1 MVFNKRIP
9 GIIKLLF
16 YISVFLALIQGVL
29 VYTNISFTSD
39 KATNALLHQIKTITQ
54 RDVVIDGDV
63 RISVSLLPELIVD
76 RIHIKNSEGFAR
88 EDFITVAEVSV
99 QLALLPLLTGKLQIE
114 ELAAEHAQ
122 IYLIQKEDGDYN
134 WSFDHLIQTDKTSG
148 KEKSEPVKQVKKISR
163 LTLGIF
169 RLTDIYIKYDDES
182 YGEVIEKHIERIVV
196 DFEDSEYPQA
206 EITGSLQGYPYDIEL
221 VSEPL
226 LTLTSGQPW
235 GVVGTGMIA
244 GRKTSID
251 ATLQLN
257 EQAFEGSIDL
267 KAQDINL
274 GLLLEQFGIITGEDA
289 ACEEMKISAKL
300 KGDNVTELF
309 EKAEIEIQLASGYW
323 KWRAVLKDEIRK
335 LTFNKALLRASW
347 NKPIVLHL
355 DGKLFNEVI
364 RIDFNTNRLAEF
376 LDDIEKLDVDL
387 KARIAES
394 DIALK
399 GNLDLPVRKNQF
411 WLDISLKG
419 KNLEKLN
426 RILNSELPPFNNY
439 RLTGSILA
447 NEKGYIVKADDA
459 SIGNTNFK
467 TVIVIDT
474 SSFKPFWTVNINSS
488 QLQIK
493 DFEFAES
500 RIKMPDA
507 ETIKASLKQKGGE
520 PRDEPGRNLKKIV
533 DDPKMHFDLNLKVEN
548 VLAGESALGSSSFKL
563 KLRDNALILEDVE
576 INVQGGKIKS
586 AVAFNIENNKVR
598 GALKLDVHKFEYGV
612 VARYFSHGSKQG
624 GVISAKIDL
633 KLGGKDFSRLFDH
646 ATGKLDVAMWPR
658 NNQTKIFDMW
668 ANNLFLI
675 LLPEI
680 SKKESKVNCLVA
692 LMDLED
698 GIMKEDFFGMDTTK
712 VWMLG
717 NINVDF
723 SEEHVTLSLYPRS
736 KTAKMFAVQ
745 APLRVEGSFDNI
757 KLITNPVDITVAY
770 FSFITSPLHV
780 PARRVFDDKVPE
792 DASEICEKFYDR
804 AYVKQLKEQVEAEEQ
819 KEIDELLDSD

>member
-1 MVFNKRIP
+1 MIFNKRIP
-9 GIIKLLF
+9 GIVKLLLF
-16 YISVFLALIQGVL
+16 ISIFLALLQGAL

-39 KATNALLHQIKTITQ
+39 KARNVLLHQIKTITQ

-63 RISVSLLPELIVD
+63 RISVSLLPEIIVD
-76 RIHIKNSEGFAR
+76 RIHIKNTEGFAR

-99 QLALLPLLTGKLQIE
+99 QLALLPLFTGKLQIE

-122 IYLIQKEDGDYN
+122 IYLIQKQDGDYN
-134 WSFDHLIQTDKTSG
+134 WSFDHLIQTDKASA
-148 KEKSEPVKQVKKISR
+148 KEKSEPVKQVKKKSR

-169 RLTDIYIKYDDES
+169 RLTDINIKYDDES

-196 DFEDSEYPQA
+196 DFEDSEHPQA

-221 VSEPL
+221 LSEPL
-226 LTLTSGQPW
+226 QTLASAQPW
-235 GVVGTGMIA
+235 AVVGTGTIA
-244 GRKTSID
+244 GKKTSID

-257 EQAFEGSIDL
+257 EQAIEGSIDL
-267 KAQDINL
+267 KVQNINL

-289 ACEEMKISAKL
+289 ACKELKINVKL
-300 KGDNVTELF
+300 KGDNVTELY
-309 EKAEIEIQLASGYW
+309 EKAETEIQLVSGYW

-347 NKPIVLHL
+347 NKPVELHL

-394 DIALK
+394 DITLK
-399 GNLDLPVRKNQF
+399 GKLDLPVRKNQF
-411 WLDISLKG
+411 SLDISLKG
-419 KNLEKLN
+419 KHLEKLN

-439 RLTGSILA
+439 RLAGSISA

-459 SIGNTNFK
+459 SIGNTHFK
-467 TVIVIDT
+467 TAIVIDT
-474 SSFKPFWTVNINSS
+474 SSFKPFWTVNIDSS

-493 DFEFAES
+493 DIEFAETV
-500 RIKMPDA
+500 INIPDA
-507 ETIKASLKQKGGE
+507 ETVAASLKKSGE
-520 PRDEPGRNLKKIV
+520 KSTDEPGRDLKKLV
-533 DDPKMHFDLNLKVEN
+533 DDPRMHIDLNLRVEN
-548 VLAGESALGSSSFKL
+548 VLAGESALGSSMIKV
-563 KLRDNALILEDVE
+563 KLRDNTLIVEDAE
-576 INVQGGKIKS
+576 INVPGGIIKTS
-586 AVAFNIENNKVR
+586 ATFNIENNEVQ
-598 GALKLDVHKFEYGV
+598 GSLKLDVDKFEYGA

-646 ATGKLDVAMWPR
+646 ATGKLDLALWPR
-658 NNQTKIFDMW
+658 NSQTKIFDMW
-668 ANNLFLI
+668 ASNLLLI

-680 SKKESKVNCLVA
+680 RKKESKINCMVA

-723 SEEHVTLSLYPRS
+723 SQEYVTLSLYPRS
-736 KTAKMFAVQ
+736 KTARMFSVQ
-745 APLRVEGSFDNI
+745 APIRVEGSFDNI

-780 PARRVFDDKVPE
+780 PARRVFADKVPD
-792 DASEICEKFYDR
+792 DASETCEKFYDR
-804 AYVKQLKEQVEAEEQ
+804 AYVKKLKQQLEAEEQ
-819 KEIDELLDSD
+819 KEIDEMLYSD